1 MSIQCHFIS
10 WPQIH
15 VDIILSSF
23 NNTVFETYL
32 IFGTLLILLV
42 LVLPTSVGLVK
53 SWNAVGK
60 LVSRLRFHRI
70 NEKKCKLNSYTSSG
84 IKICMSYDT
93 RNLLNKFLNLKRL
106 NSSIDN
112 MPSIVDPFDL
122 YPPSPYR
129 NNRNKLTSG
138 SMINKIS
145 DLPNTSD
152 MATELLDDLRIRQE
166 ELFKRIRRHPSKL
179 DDA

>member
-1 MSIQCHFIS
+1 
-10 WPQIH
+10 
-15 VDIILSSF
+15 
-23 NNTVFETYL
+23 
-32 IFGTLLILLV
+32 
-42 LVLPTSVGLVK
+42 
-53 SWNAVGK
+53 
-60 LVSRLRFHRI
+60 
-70 NEKKCKLNSYTSSG
+70 
-84 IKICMSYDT
+84 
-93 RNLLNKFLNLKRL
+93 
-106 NSSIDN
+106 

-122 YPPSPYR
+122 YRPSPYR
-129 NNRNKLTSG
+129 KNRNKLTSG